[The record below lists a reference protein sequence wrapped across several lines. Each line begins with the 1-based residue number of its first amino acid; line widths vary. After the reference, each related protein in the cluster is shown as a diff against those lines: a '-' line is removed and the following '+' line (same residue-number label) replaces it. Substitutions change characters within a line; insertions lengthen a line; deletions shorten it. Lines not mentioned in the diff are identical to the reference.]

1 MNSRACPQNHSFNL
15 PVPFCEKFIPDS
27 VPVARYD
34 ALIRDIPTNCDA
46 HLAEGIFQTR
56 SKIKTTIHILLFPN
70 MHGCF
75 LVFCICNVK
84 EQKVKSYTP
93 SFLFFTLCCNCS

>member
-1 MNSRACPQNHSFNL
+1 MKKHKKRQWISIILAAVVLKGFA
-15 PVPFCEKFIPDS
+15 
-27 VPVARYD
+27 VAHYD
-34 ALIRDIPTNCDA
+34 ALIREGFPTNCDA